1 MHNVI
6 PFPTNQNK
14 RFRLNQA
21 AAAKVGAYV
30 CLRPAPSE
38 SPADFVA
45 RIVTQYHAE
54 LDGQAG
60 GGQVVQL

>member
-1 MHNVI
+1 MTVI
-6 PFPTNQNK
+6 PFFVHQNK
-14 RFRLNQA
+14 RFRLNRA

-38 SPADFVA
+38 SPTDFVA

-54 LDGQAG
+54 LDDLRPT
-60 GGQVVQL
+60 VTPMVRS